1 MAKQDSRT
9 ALRLPREERQKID
22 ELINQGKF
30 KSLSQVVRTAL
41 EEFLK
46 TA

>member
-9 ALRLPREERQKID
+9 ALRLPSEQRQRID
-22 ELINQGKF
+22 DLINQGKF
-30 KSLSQVVRTAL
+30 KNLSQVVRTAL

-46 TA
+46 SR